1 MYRFEHISFLWL
13 LSIVLSVIF
22 TSAVFYYWKKKA
34 IKRLVDSGHK
44 NILLPRLAPGV
55 KTAKLILLVFAL
67 ITIVFGLANLQFG
80 SKLEEVKTKGIDLM
94 VALDISNSMKA
105 EDLKPNRLEIAKR
118 GIEQLIKQL
127 HGDRLGIVVFAGDA
141 MVQLPITTDYAAA
154 KLFLNN
160 IETNLLSKQGTAIGT
175 ALELAGESF
184 DFESPTQKAILVMTD
199 GENHEDDAL
208 KVTDDLNKRGVVIHT
223 IGMGAP
229 QGGPIPIYK
238 GKKQVGFKTD
248 NSGATI
254 ISKLDEEMLKNIAVA
269 GSGIYVRASSR
280 NSGVNYVVDALNEL
294 EKTEFESK
302 VVRNYQSRFQLFM
315 GIALILLFIR
325 ELLPEYKLWS
335 GSNKLFEE

>member
-1 MYRFEHISFLWL
+1 MVL
-13 LSIVLSVIF
+13 LVVLVSVF
-22 TSAVFYYWKKKA
+22 FHHWKKKA
-34 IKRLVDSGHK
+34 ITRLVDSGHK
-44 NILLPRLAPGV
+44 SILLPRLAPGV
-55 KTAKLILLVFAL
+55 KTTKLVLLVCAL
-67 ITIVFGLANLQFG
+67 IAIVFGLANLQFG
-80 SKLEEVKTKGIDLM
+80 SKLEEVKTKGIDVM
-94 VALDISNSMKA
+94 IALDISNSMKA

-118 GIEQLIKQL
+118 GIEQLIKKL

-208 KVTDDLNKRGVVIHT
+208 KVTEELNKKGVVIHT

-229 QGGPIPIYK
+229 KGGPIPLYS
-238 GKKQVGFKTD
+238 GKKQIGFKTD
-248 NSGATI
+248 KSGGTI
-254 ISKLDEEMLKNIAVA
+254 ISRLDEEMLKNIAVA
-269 GSGIYVRASSR
+269 GKGVYVRASSGD
-280 NSGVNYVVDALNEL
+280 SGVNYIVDALSEL

-302 VVRNYQSRFQLFM
+302 VVRNYQSRFQLFL
-315 GIALILLFIR
+315 GIALIILFIR
-325 ELLPEYKLWS
+325 ELLPEYKLWG
-335 GSNKLFEE
+335 GSTNLFEE